1 MAVNNKETNSKKK
14 INIDK
19 KKILKILLPVC
30 IIGVVIYALYMIIQL
45 IIVPADMI
53 VIENGTIFSEESA
66 VGYVI
71 RDEKVAKGTNYDN
84 GMLQIKAEGEK
95 VAKGD
100 PIFRYYS
107 ENEEALNTKIEEL
120 NVEIQ
125 EAMLGRTNLLP
136 GDVQA
141 IDEQIDSKIDGLK
154 SKNDLQEISEYKK
167 DINTYI
173 TKKSKISGDL
183 SKAGTYIN
191 NLIKEREKYQ
201 SEIKENSEY
210 VNAPISGVVSYRV
223 DNLEEILTPDNFET
237 LNEKFLND
245 LNLETGQVVTTSTEM
260 GKVIN
265 NYECYI
271 ATVLESDE
279 AKEAEVGQKIKL
291 RLSTQNEIDAKIS
304 YVSEQDNKS
313 TLIVFRIW
321 DSVEQLIDYRKI
333 SFDVIWWQYD
343 GLKVPKSAIY
353 YDNGLSYVVRNRG
366 GYYDKI
372 LVKILKENNNYCI
385 VDNYDNS
392 ELKSLGYNSD
402 EISNMKKISI
412 YDEIVINPDLS
423 LIQ

>member
-1 MAVNNKETNSKKK
+1 MAVSNKETNSKKK
-14 INIDK
+14 FNIDK

-30 IIGVVIYALYMIIQL
+30 IIGVVIYALYMLIQL

-154 SKNDLQEISEYKK
+154 SKNDLQEISEYKN

-173 TKKSKISGDL
+173 TKKSKIAGDL

-223 DNLEEILTPDNFET
+223 DNLEEILTPNNFEN
-237 LNEKFLND
+237 LNEEFLND
-245 LNLETGQVVTTSTEM
+245 LNLETGQVVTTSTEK

-271 ATVLESDE
+271 ATVLESED
-279 AKEAEVGQKIKL
+279 AKEAQVGQKIKL
-291 RLSTQNEIDAKIS
+291 RLSTQNEIDAEIS

-333 SFDVIWWQYD
+333 SFDIIWWQYD

-372 LVKILKENNNYCI
+372 LVEILKENNNYCI

-392 ELKSLGYNSD
+392 ELKSLGYNTK

-423 LIQ
+423 SIQ

>member
-304 YVSEQDNKS
+304 YVSEHDNKS

-423 LIQ
+423 FIQ

>member
-1 MAVNNKETNSKKK
+1 MAVSNKETNSKKK
-14 INIDK
+14 FNIDK

-30 IIGVVIYALYMIIQL
+30 IIGVVIYALYMLIQL

-154 SKNDLQEISEYKK
+154 SKNDLQEISEYKN

-173 TKKSKISGDL
+173 TKKSKIAGDL

-223 DNLEEILTPDNFET
+223 DNLEEILTPNNFEN
-237 LNEKFLND
+237 LNEEFLND

-271 ATVLESDE
+271 ATVLESED
-279 AKEAEVGQKIKL
+279 AKEAQVGQKIKL
-291 RLSTQNEIDAKIS
+291 RLSTQNEIDAEIS

-333 SFDVIWWQYD
+333 SFDIIWWQYD
-343 GLKVPKSAIY
+343 GLKVPKSAMY

-372 LVKILKENNNYCI
+372 LVEILKENNNYCI

-392 ELKSLGYNSD
+392 ELKSLGYNTK

-423 LIQ
+423 SIQ

>member
-30 IIGVVIYALYMIIQL
+30 IIGVVIYALYMLIQL

-154 SKNDLQEISEYKK
+154 SKNDLQEISEYKN

-173 TKKSKISGDL
+173 TKKSKIAGDL

-191 NLIKEREKYQ
+191 NLITEREKYQ